1 MTPSKKIFKSFYIIA
16 LLVISYSC
24 FAVVDPKKHCDS
36 LITEGLRALWKKDHV
51 KSLELLTEAR
61 AIAEKNL
68 WYEQMFSSIQN
79 IGGNYYMMLDYGEA
93 LSYYLKS
100 HEIAVKHLDPSYE
113 FIILNNIA
121 IIYTSE
127 KKYDKSESYLK
138 QALALSLKLQDSVK
152 TGYSY
157 INLAELAND
166 RNELSQAKTYL
177 KQSLVYLKNSK
188 DIKDF
193 ASVILIK
200 NDLLS
205 GFTQKAR
212 TDALN
217 LLETINGEQYPE
229 NVVHLYIVIAKSYF
243 KEHELDKAM
252 EYAFKAL
259 SQQPNL
265 EIKKEILQLMSEI
278 YFEKK
283 DYKLAVQYKDS
294 INANDSKLYEIKNNQ
309 LFKTNEVKF
318 QMQNYERE
326 IAQKDSKI
334 ASERNFFY
342 SIVAIG
348 IIVISFL
355 TFVFR
360 QQRIKNKQLKVIAQ
374 HNQEIIELKL
384 QKEIDDNFISKK
396 KEEIALLEQERL
408 LKKIELKNQ
417 KISSKA
423 LYTSG
428 RDELLEQILASLSD
442 IPQLSGNK
450 ILINHIKA
458 LKDHIKADNDWE
470 DFILHFE
477 EVNHSFLKKLKAKH
491 PELTPNDIRFI
502 AYVYMDLTSKEIASM
517 LNITLEACRKR
528 KERIIQKLGIPEDIS
543 LNSYLASI

>member
-1 MTPSKKIFKSFYIIA
+1 MTPSKNFFKSFYIVA
-16 LLVISYSC
+16 FLVMSYSC
-24 FAVVDPKKHCDS
+24 FAIVDPKKHCDS

-127 KKYDKSESYLK
+127 KKYDKSENYLK
-138 QALALSLKLQDSVK
+138 QALALSLKLKDSVK
-152 TGYSY
+152 SGYSY
-157 INLAELAND
+157 INLAELTNS
-166 RNELSQAKTYL
+166 RNELSQARKYL
-177 KQSLVYLKNSK
+177 KQSLVYLKNYK

-193 ASVILIK
+193 ASVIFVK

-205 GFTQKAR
+205 GFTKKAR
-212 TDALN
+212 TDAFN
-217 LLETINGEQYPE
+217 LLQTINTEQYPE

-243 KEHELDKAM
+243 KEQELEKAL
-252 EYAFKAL
+252 EYSFKAL
-259 SQQPNL
+259 SEQPNL
-265 EIKKEILQLMSEI
+265 EIRKEIFQLMSEI
-278 YFEKK
+278 YFERK
-283 DYKLAVQYKDS
+283 DYKLAIQYKDS
-294 INANDSKLYEIKNNQ
+294 INATDNKLYEIKNSQ

-318 QMQNYERE
+318 QIQNYKRE
-326 IAQKDSKI
+326 IAEKDSRI
-334 ASERNFFY
+334 AYERTIFY

-348 IIVISFL
+348 IIVILFL
-355 TFVFR
+355 AFIFR
-360 QQRIKNKQLKVIAQ
+360 HQRIKNKQIKLIAA
-374 HNQEIIELKL
+374 HNQEIVELKL
-384 QKEIDDNFISKK
+384 QKEIDDNLISRK
-396 KEEIALLEQERL
+396 KEEIALLEHERL
-408 LKKIELKNQ
+408 LKEIELKNQ

-423 LYTSG
+423 LYSSG
-428 RDELLEQILASLSD
+428 RDELLEQILVSLSD

-458 LKDHIKADNDWE
+458 LKDHIKADNDWD

-477 EVNHSFLKKLKAKH
+477 EVNHSFLKKLKTKH
-491 PELTPNDIRFI
+491 PDLTPNDIRFI
-502 AYVYMDLTSKEIASM
+502 AYIYMDLTSKEIASM

-528 KERIIQKLGIPEDIS
+528 KERIVQKLGIPEDVSI
-543 LNSYLASI
+543 NNYLASI

>member
-1 MTPSKKIFKSFYIIA
+1 MTSIKNFLKSFYIIA
-16 LLVISYSC
+16 FLVMSSTS
-24 FAVVDPKKHCDS
+24 FATADPKKHCDS
-36 LITEGLRALWKKDHV
+36 LIKEGLRTLWKKDHV

-100 HEIAVKHLDPSYE
+100 YEIAVKHLDPSYE

-127 KKYDKSESYLK
+127 KKYDKSENYLK
-138 QALALSLKLQDSVK
+138 QALSISLKLQDSVK
-152 TGYSY
+152 IGYSY
-157 INLAELAND
+157 INLGELANNK
-166 RNELSQAKTYL
+166 NELEQARIYI
-177 KQSLVYLKNSK
+177 KQSLSYLQKSK
-188 DIKDF
+188 DLRDF
-193 ASVILIK
+193 AWVNFIK

-205 GFTQKAR
+205 GYTLKAR

-217 LLETINGEQYPE
+217 LLKTINKEQYPE
-229 NVVHLYIVIAKSYF
+229 NVVHLQIVIAKSYF
-243 KEHELDKAM
+243 REHDLENALQ
-252 EYAFKAL
+252 YAFKAL
-259 SQQPNL
+259 LEKPNF

-278 YFEKK
+278 YFERKE
-283 DYKLAVQYKDS
+283 YKLAVQYKDS
-294 INANDSKLYEIKNNQ
+294 INATDAQLYEMKNNQ

-318 QMQNYERE
+318 QIQNYERE

-334 ASERNFFY
+334 ASERKFFY
-342 SIVAIG
+342 SIVVIGVIAILFL
-348 IIVISFL
+348 IV
-355 TFVFR
+355 VFR
-360 QQRIKNKQLKVIAQ
+360 QQRMKNKQLKVIAQ
-374 HNQEIIELKL
+374 HNQEIVELKL
-384 QKEIDDNFISKK
+384 QKERDDNLLSKR

-408 LKKIELKNQ
+408 LKEIELKNQ

-428 RDELLEQILASLSD
+428 RDEILEQIMDSLAD

-450 ILINHIKA
+450 LLINHIKA
-458 LKDHIKADNDWE
+458 LKNHIKTDNDWD

-477 EVNHSFLKKLKAKH
+477 EVNHGFLKKLKAKH
-491 PELTPNDIRFI
+491 SELTPNDIRFI

-528 KERIIQKLGIPEDIS
+528 KERIIQKLGISDDIS
-543 LNSYLASI
+543 LNAYLAGI

>member
-1 MTPSKKIFKSFYIIA
+1 MTPSKNFFKSFYILA
-16 LLVISYSC
+16 FLVMSYSC
-24 FAVVDPKKHCDS
+24 FATVDPKKHCDS
-36 LITEGLRALWKKDHV
+36 LIKEGLRFLWKKDHV
-51 KSLELLTEAR
+51 KSLEVLTEAR

-113 FIILNNIA
+113 FVILNNIA

-138 QALALSLKLQDSVK
+138 QALALSLKLKDSVK

-166 RNELSQAKTYL
+166 RKELSQARVYL
-177 KQSLVYLKNSK
+177 KQSLVYLKNAK
-188 DIKDF
+188 DVRDF
-193 ASVILIK
+193 ASIILVK

-212 TDALN
+212 KDALH
-217 LLETINGEQYPE
+217 LLSTINSEQYPE
-229 NVVHLYIVIAKSYF
+229 NVVHLHIVIAKSYF
-243 KEHELDKAM
+243 KEHDLEQALA
-252 EYAFKAL
+252 YAFKAL
-259 SQQPNL
+259 ADKPNL

-283 DYKLAVQYKDS
+283 DFKLAIQYKDS
-294 INANDSKLYEIKNNQ
+294 INSTDSKLYEIKNNQ

-318 QMQNYERE
+318 QIQNYERE

-334 ASERNFFY
+334 VSERKFFY
-342 SIVAIG
+342 SIVVIGVIAIL
-348 IIVISFL
+348 FL
-355 TFVFR
+355 IFVFR

-374 HNQEIIELKL
+374 HNQEIVELKL
-384 QKEIDDNFISKK
+384 QKEIDDNLLSKR

-408 LKKIELKNQ
+408 MKEIELKNQ

-428 RDELLEQILASLSD
+428 RDEILEQILNSLTD

-450 ILINHIKA
+450 LLINHIKA
-458 LKDHIKADNDWE
+458 LKNHIKTDNDWD

-477 EVNHSFLKKLKAKH
+477 EVNHGFLKKLKAKH

-528 KERIIQKLGIPEDIS
+528 KERIIQKLGLPEDIS
-543 LNSYLASI
+543 LNAYLTSI

>member
-1 MTPSKKIFKSFYIIA
+1 MTPHNKTFKSFYIVA
-16 LLVISYSC
+16 FLAMSFSC
-24 FAVVDPKKHCDS
+24 FATVVPKKHCDS
-36 LITEGLRALWKKDHV
+36 LIREGLRFLWKKDHV
-51 KSLELLTEAR
+51 KSLEILTEAR
-61 AIAEKNL
+61 TIAEKNL

-100 HEIAVKHLDPSYE
+100 YEIAVKHLDPSYE

-127 KKYDKSESYLK
+127 KKYDKSENYLK
-138 QALALSLKLQDSVK
+138 QALSISLKLQDSVK
-152 TGYSY
+152 IGYSY
-157 INLAELAND
+157 INLAELAN
-166 RNELSQAKTYL
+166 NKKELEQARIYV
-177 KQSLVYLKNSK
+177 KQSLGYLKNSK

-193 ASVILIK
+193 ASVIYIK

-205 GFTQKAR
+205 GFTLKAR

-217 LLETINGEQYPE
+217 LLKTINAEQYPE
-229 NVVHLYIVIAKSYF
+229 NVVHLQIVIAKSYF
-243 KEHELDKAM
+243 REHDLRNAL

-259 SQQPNL
+259 SEKPNF

-278 YFEKK
+278 YFEMK
-283 DYKLAVQYKDS
+283 DYKLAIQYKDS
-294 INANDSKLYEIKNNQ
+294 INATDNRLHEIKNSQ

-318 QMQNYERE
+318 QIQNYKRE
-326 IAQKDSKI
+326 IAEKDSKM
-334 ASERNFFY
+334 AYERTVFY
-342 SIVAIG
+342 CIVAFG
-348 IIVISFL
+348 TIVILFL
-355 TFVFR
+355 VFIFR
-360 QQRIKNKQLKVIAQ
+360 NQRIKNKQIKLIAQ
-374 HNQEIIELKL
+374 HNQEIVELKL
-384 QKEIDDNFISKK
+384 QKEIDDNLISKK

-408 LKKIELKNQ
+408 LKEIELKNQ

-428 RDELLEQILASLSD
+428 RDELLEQILDSLSD

-450 ILINHIKA
+450 LLINHIKA
-458 LKDHIKADNDWE
+458 LKNHIKADNDWD

-477 EVNHSFLKKLKAKH
+477 EVNHGFLKKLKAKH

-528 KERIIQKLGIPEDIS
+528 KERIIQKLGISEDIS
-543 LNSYLASI
+543 LNTYLAGI

>member
-1 MTPSKKIFKSFYIIA
+1 MTPGKNFFKSFYI
-16 LLVISYSC
+16 LTFLVVSYSC
-24 FAVVDPKKHCDS
+24 FAIVDPKKHCDS

-113 FIILNNIA
+113 FVILNNIA

-138 QALALSLKLQDSVK
+138 QALALSLKLNDSVK
-152 TGYSY
+152 AGYSY

-166 RNELSQAKTYL
+166 RKELAQARVYL
-177 KQSLVYLKNSK
+177 KQSLLYLKDAK
-188 DIKDF
+188 DVRDF
-193 ASVILIK
+193 ASIILVK

-212 TDALN
+212 TEALN
-217 LLETINGEQYPE
+217 LLKTINGEQYPE
-229 NVVHLYIVIAKSYF
+229 NVVHLHIVIAKSYF
-243 KEHELDKAM
+243 KEQQLDEAL

-259 SQQPNL
+259 ADKPNL
-265 EIKKEILQLMSEI
+265 EIRKEVLQLMSEI
-278 YFEKK
+278 YFERK
-283 DYKLAVQYKDS
+283 DFKLAVQYKDS
-294 INANDSKLYEIKNNQ
+294 INATDNKLYEIKNNQ

-318 QMQNYERE
+318 QIQNYERE
-326 IAQKDSKI
+326 IAEKDSRI

-348 IIVISFL
+348 IIVILFL
-355 TFVFR
+355 AFVFR
-360 QQRIKNKQLKVIAQ
+360 QQRIKNKQLEVIAR
-374 HNQEIIELKL
+374 HNQEIVELKL
-384 QKEIDDNFISKK
+384 QKEIDDNLISKK

-408 LKKIELKNQ
+408 LKEIELKNQ

-423 LYTSG
+423 LFSSG
-428 RDELLEQILASLSD
+428 RDEILEQILNSLSD

-450 ILINHIKA
+450 MLINHIKT

-470 DFILHFE
+470 DFIIHFE
-477 EVNHSFLKKLKAKH
+477 EVNHSFLKKLKTRH
-491 PELTPNDIRFI
+491 PDLTPNDIRFI

-528 KERIIQKLGIPEDIS
+528 KERIVQKLGLPEDVS
-543 LNSYLASI
+543 LNGYLASI

>member
-1 MTPSKKIFKSFYIIA
+1 MTPGKNFFKSFYILA
-16 LLVISYSC
+16 FLVMSYSC
-24 FAVVDPKKHCDS
+24 FAIVDPKKHCDS

-113 FIILNNIA
+113 FVILNNIA

-138 QALALSLKLQDSVK
+138 QALALSLKLNDSVK
-152 TGYSY
+152 AGYSY

-166 RNELSQAKTYL
+166 RKELAQARAYL
-177 KQSLVYLKNSK
+177 KQSLLYLKHAK
-188 DIKDF
+188 DVRDF
-193 ASVILIK
+193 ASIILVK

-205 GFTQKAR
+205 GLTQKAR
-212 TDALN
+212 TEALN

-229 NVVHLYIVIAKSYF
+229 NVVHLHIVIAKSYF
-243 KEHELDKAM
+243 KEQQLDESL

-259 SQQPNL
+259 ADKPNL
-265 EIKKEILQLMSEI
+265 EIRKEILQLMSEI
-278 YFEKK
+278 YFERK
-283 DYKLAVQYKDS
+283 DFKLAVQYKDS
-294 INANDSKLYEIKNNQ
+294 INATDSKLYEIKNNQ

-318 QMQNYERE
+318 QIQNYERE
-326 IAQKDSKI
+326 IAEKDSKI

-348 IIVISFL
+348 VIVILFL
-355 TFVFR
+355 IFVFR

-374 HNQEIIELKL
+374 HNQEIVELKL
-384 QKEIDDNFISKK
+384 QKEIDDNLLSKR

-408 LKKIELKNQ
+408 LKEIELKNQ

-423 LYTSG
+423 LFSSG
-428 RDELLEQILASLSD
+428 RDEILEQILNSLSD

-450 ILINHIKA
+450 MLINHIKT

-470 DFILHFE
+470 DFIIHFE
-477 EVNHSFLKKLKAKH
+477 EVNHSFLKKLKTRH
-491 PELTPNDIRFI
+491 PDLTPNDIRFI

-528 KERIIQKLGIPEDIS
+528 KERIVQKLGLPEDVS
-543 LNSYLASI
+543 LNGYLAGI

>member
-1 MTPSKKIFKSFYIIA
+1 MTSGKNFFKSFYIIA
-16 LLVISYSC
+16 FLVMSYSC
-24 FAVVDPKKHCDS
+24 FAIVDPKKHCDS
-36 LITEGLRALWKKDHV
+36 LIKEGLRFLWKKDHV

-100 HEIAVKHLDPSYE
+100 YEIAVKHLDPSFE
-113 FIILNNIA
+113 FVILNNIA

-127 KKYDKSESYLK
+127 KKYDKSENYLK
-138 QALALSLKLQDSVK
+138 QALAISLKLKDSIK
-152 TGYSY
+152 IGYSY
-157 INLAELAND
+157 INLAELAN
-166 RNELSQAKTYL
+166 NKKELQQGKDYIKLSFDYL
-177 KQSLVYLKNSK
+177 KKSK

-193 ASVILIK
+193 ASVISIK

-205 GFTQKAR
+205 GFTLKAK
-212 TDALN
+212 TDALS
-217 LLETINGEQYPE
+217 LLKTINSEQYPE
-229 NVVHLYIVIAKSYF
+229 NVVHLQIVIAKTYF
-243 KEHELDKAM
+243 KEHDMKNAL

-259 SQQPNL
+259 SEEPNF

-278 YFEKK
+278 YFEMK
-283 DYKLAVQYKDS
+283 DYSLAIQYKDS
-294 INANDSKLYEIKNNQ
+294 INATDAQLYEMKNSQ

-318 QMQNYERE
+318 QIQNYERE
-326 IAQKDSKI
+326 IAQKDNKI
-334 ASERNFFY
+334 ASDRKFFY
-342 SIVAIG
+342 SIVVLG
-348 IIVISFL
+348 VIVILFL
-355 TFVFR
+355 IFVFR

-374 HNQEIIELKL
+374 HNQEIVELKL
-384 QKEIDDNFISKK
+384 QKEIDDNLLSKR

-408 LKKIELKNQ
+408 IKEIELKNQ
-417 KISSKA
+417 KISAKA

-428 RDELLEQILASLSD
+428 RDEILEQILDSLTD

-450 ILINHIKA
+450 LLINHIKA
-458 LKDHIKADNDWE
+458 LKNHIKTDNDWD

-477 EVNHSFLKKLKAKH
+477 EVNHGFLKKLKAKH

-528 KERIIQKLGIPEDIS
+528 KERIIQKLGISDDIS
-543 LNSYLASI
+543 LNGYLAGI

>member
-1 MTPSKKIFKSFYIIA
+1 MTRSKNFFKPFYIIA
-16 LLVISYSC
+16 FLVLSYSC
-24 FAVVDPKKHCDS
+24 FAVVDSKKHCDS
-36 LITEGLRALWKKDHV
+36 LITEGLRALWKRDHV

-100 HEIAVKHLDPSYE
+100 QEIAVKHLDPSYE

-127 KKYDKSESYLK
+127 KKYDKSETYLK
-138 QALALSLKLQDSVK
+138 QALALSLKLKDSVK
-152 TGYSY
+152 VGYSY
-157 INLAELAND
+157 INLAELAN
-166 RNELSQAKTYL
+166 NKKQLSQARNYV
-177 KQSLVYLKNSK
+177 KQSLLYLKNQK
-188 DIKDF
+188 DVRDF

-205 GFTQKAR
+205 GYTTKAR
-212 TDALN
+212 TEALK
-217 LLETINGEQYPE
+217 LLQTINADQYPE
-229 NVVHLYIVIAKSYF
+229 NVVHLHIVIAKSYF
-243 KEHELDKAM
+243 KERDFNKALEYSFQALLDK
-252 EYAFKAL
+252 
-259 SQQPNL
+259 PNL
-265 EIKKEILQLMSEI
+265 EIKNEVFQLLSEI
-278 YFEKK
+278 YFEMK
-283 DYKLAVQYKDS
+283 DYKEAIRYKDS
-294 INANDSKLYEIKNNQ
+294 INATDRKLHEIKNSQ

-326 IAQKDSKI
+326 IAEKDSKI

-348 IIVISFL
+348 IIVILFL
-355 TFVFR
+355 IFVFR
-360 QQRIKNKQLKVIAQ
+360 QQRIKNKQIKVIAQ

-384 QKEIDDNFISKK
+384 QKEIDDNLISKK

-408 LKKIELKNQ
+408 LKEIELKNQ

-423 LYTSG
+423 LFSSG
-428 RDELLEQILASLSD
+428 RDEILEQILNSLSD

-450 ILINHIKA
+450 MLINHIKT
-458 LKDHIKADNDWE
+458 LKNHIKADNDWE

-477 EVNHSFLKKLKAKH
+477 EVNHSFLKKLKTKH
-491 PELTPNDIRFI
+491 PDLTPNDIRFI

-528 KERIIQKLGIPEDIS
+528 KERIIQKLGLPEDVS